1 MAILNDILDLSKIEA
16 GHLEMEC
23 VEFDLDDVLDRLA
36 ALIGLKAEEKGIEL
50 VYAMPPRL
58 PRRLLGD
65 PTRLGQVL
73 LNLASNAVKFTE
85 RGEVIVSAAQSARE
99 DKAVRLVFEV
109 RDTGI
114 GLRADE
120 IARLF
125 QPFTQADT
133 STTRRF
139 GGTGLGLAISR
150 HLVHMMGGEITV
162 DSEPG
167 RGSRFRFSA
176 RARCPP

>member
-1 MAILNDILDLSKIEA
+1 
-16 GHLEMEC
+16 MEC
-23 VEFDLDDVLDRLA
+23 VEFDLDEVLDRLA
-36 ALIGLKAEEKGIEL
+36 AVIGLKAEEKGVEL
-50 VYAMPPRL
+50 VYALPPRL

-65 PTRLGQVL
+65 QTRLGPVL

-85 RGEVIVSAAQSARE
+85 RGEVFVSVAQSARE
-99 DKAVRLVFEV
+99 DNAIRLVFEV

-114 GLRADE
+114 GLTAEE

-125 QPFTQADT
+125 QPFTQADS

-139 GGTGLGLAISR
+139 GGTGLGLVISR
-150 HLVHMMGGEITV
+150 RLVQLMGGEITV

-167 RGSRFRFSA
+167 RGSRFSFSA
-176 RARCPP
+176 RFGLPQVAEGTQRGLEQLLSLIHI